1 MQYNPLG
8 KTDLRV
14 SRLCLGCMTFGEPDR
29 GNHAWTLPEE
39 SSRPIIKRALEG
51 GINFFD
57 TANSYSDGSSE
68 EIVGRALRDFARRE
82 DVVVA
87 TKVFHRVGDLP
98 EGLSRAQI
106 LRSIDDSLRRLGMD
120 YVDILQIHRW
130 DYNTPIEETLEA
142 LNDVVKAG
150 KARYIGASSMHS
162 SQFAQA
168 LELQKQHGWAQFVS
182 MQDHYNLIYREEERE
197 MLPLCYQEGVAVIPW
212 SPLAR
217 GRLTRPWGETT
228 ARLVSDEVGKNLYKE
243 SDENDAQIAERLTG
257 VSEELGAT
265 RAQVALAWLLSK
277 PGIKRALEGGINF
290 FDTANSYS
298 DGSSEEIVGRALRD
312 FARREDVV
320 VATKVF
326 HRVGDLP
333 EGLSRAQILRSIDD
347 SLRRLGMDYVDILQI
362 HRWDYNTPIE
372 ETLEALNDVVKAGK
386 ARYIGASSMHSSQ
399 FAQALELQKQHGW
412 AQFVSMQ
419 DHYNLIYR
427 EEEREM
433 LPLCYQEGV
442 AVIPWSPLARGRL
455 TRPWGETTARLVSD
469 EVGKNLY
476 KESDENDAQIAE
488 RLTGVSEELGA
499 TRAQVALAWLLSK
512 PGIAAPIIGTSREE
526 QLDELLNA
534 VDITLK
540 PEQIAEL
547 ETPYKPHPVVG
558 FK

>member
-150 KARYIGASSMHS
+150 KARYIGASSMHA

-168 LELQKQHGWAQFVS
+168 LKLQKQHGWAQFVS

-217 GRLTRPWGETT
+217 GRL
-228 ARLVSDEVGKNLYKE
+228 A
-243 SDENDAQIAERLTG
+243 
-257 VSEELGAT
+257 
-265 RAQVALAWLLSK
+265 
-277 PGIKRALEGGINF
+277 
-290 FDTANSYS
+290 
-298 DGSSEEIVGRALRD
+298 
-312 FARREDVV
+312 
-320 VATKVF
+320 
-326 HRVGDLP
+326 
-333 EGLSRAQILRSIDD
+333 
-347 SLRRLGMDYVDILQI
+347 
-362 HRWDYNTPIE
+362 
-372 ETLEALNDVVKAGK
+372 
-386 ARYIGASSMHSSQ
+386 
-399 FAQALELQKQHGW
+399 
-412 AQFVSMQ
+412 
-419 DHYNLIYR
+419 
-427 EEEREM
+427 
-433 LPLCYQEGV
+433 
-442 AVIPWSPLARGRL
+442 
-455 TRPWGETTARLVSD
+455 RPWGETTARLVSD

-547 ETPYKPHPVVG
+547 ETPYKPHAVVG